1 MHLFPLSGNSGSR
14 GVSICI
20 TLNQIKIYCKSIDQS
35 LPLCKK
41 ETKLKREKIMS
52 IGTDL
57 DPPGEMGSGLRRAYS
72 NILLRSVPTL
82 VRKDLL
88 VIIEIE
94 PKGLQIF

>member
-1 MHLFPLSGNSGSR
+1 
-14 GVSICI
+14 
-20 TLNQIKIYCKSIDQS
+20 
-35 LPLCKK
+35 
-41 ETKLKREKIMS
+41 MS